1 MCIIYYIRIYWR
13 QIMKSLICAAI
24 LSLFFVGLSN
34 GDEPS
39 SRNPFGKGVGKQQW
53 QKPKPQPA
61 QTTVLGLQSYRQ
73 NRPTRTNYNYTTQ
86 PRVIYQYN
94 YRPNFY
100 QYNYYNSYYYQSRAN
115 FYYQQRARGNGFGGF
130 LLNIRL

>member
-53 QKPKPQPA
+53 QKPAPKPQAPK
-61 QTTVLGLQSYRQ
+61 TFPSSNSSY
-73 NRPTRTNYNYTTQ
+73 NRSTRSNYTTQ

-94 YRPNFY
+94 YKPNFY
-100 QYNYYNSYYYQSRAN
+100 QYNYYNSYYNRSRAN

>member
-1 MCIIYYIRIYWR
+1 MRLSLAAAEAAFRHSLGNLRIYWR

-24 LSLFFVGLSN
+24 LSLFFVSLSN

-39 SRNPFGKGVGKQQW
+39 SRNPFGNGVGKQQW

-61 QTTVLGLQSYRQ
+61 QTTVLGLQGYRQ
-73 NRPTRTNYNYTTQ
+73 NRPTRTNYNYTTR

-100 QYNYYNSYYYQSRAN
+100 QYNSYYNWQREY
-115 FYYQQRARGNGFGGF
+115 FYYQQRARG
-130 LLNIRL
+130 IR

>member
-1 MCIIYYIRIYWR
+1 
-13 QIMKSLICAAI
+13 MKSLICAVI

-39 SRNPFGKGVGKQQW
+39 SRNPFGNGVGKQQW
-53 QKPKPQPA
+53 QKPQPKHQA
-61 QTTVLGLQSYRQ
+61 PKTFPSTNSSY
-73 NRPTRTNYNYTTQ
+73 NRSTRSNYNTQ

-100 QYNYYNSYYYQSRAN
+100 QYNYYNSYYYRSRAN

>member
-1 MCIIYYIRIYWR
+1 
-13 QIMKSLICAAI
+13 MKSLICAAI

-39 SRNPFGKGVGKQQW
+39 SRNPFGNGVGKQQW
-53 QKPKPQPA
+53 QKPQPKHQA
-61 QTTVLGLQSYRQ
+61 PKTFPSTNSSY
-73 NRPTRTNYNYTTQ
+73 NRSTRSNYNTQ

-100 QYNYYNSYYYQSRAN
+100 QYNFHNP
-115 FYYQQRARGNGFGGF
+115 
-130 LLNIRL
+130 IRLDSVTPIDITIATEQTIILNNHITQEDIINTTIAP